1 MNGWADAVRQALDR
15 PGFRSTGV
23 AEGGEGGEGSFAWVL
38 VDPERHPLVVWE
50 RAPRRIYART
60 ARELD
65 AAVFTNGPYVG
76 RIGRAAV
83 AARLSACVAA
93 GAIAGASRSV
103 VPLSCIAGQRN
114 HATCRGR
121 SAAGAA
127 LGALVGLG
135 LGWRAALSG
144 WQPCGLV
151 RSEAAGIDDRRDW
164 RGEGATH
171 GWIGRSGENFE
182 SYAVGLG
189 NPPEGLREAMGG
201 LIPLIVDGEVLG
213 ADPADPNHHPDYARS
228 RTKKQ
233 LVTWCLL
240 PTPNAQGS
248 GALLVVATRDRA
260 ASAEL
265 ATHLIDLGVTG
276 AVATDSS
283 GCAMLGSG
291 RRFVLGPP
299 HLHRQTI
306 QQYGLYCKGT

>member
-23 AEGGEGGEGSFAWVL
+23 AEGGEGSFAWVL

-50 RAPRRIYART
+50 RAQRRSYAAT
-60 ARELD
+60 ARGLE
-65 AAVFTNGPYVG
+65 AAAFTNGPYVG

-83 AARLSACVAA
+83 AARIGGCTAVGGALLQTRGAQKRPAA
-93 GAIAGASRSV
+93 V
-103 VPLSCIAGQRN
+103 
-114 HATCRGR
+114 
-121 SAAGAA
+121 AA
-127 LGALVGLG
+127 LGALAGLG
-135 LGWRAALSG
+135 VGWWLALTG
-144 WQPCGLV
+144 WEPCGLV
-151 RSEAAGIDDRRDW
+151 RSEANGIDDRRNW

-171 GWIGRSGENFE
+171 GWIGRSGEGFG

-189 NPPEGLREAMGG
+189 NPPDGLREAMGG
-201 LIPLIVDGEVLG
+201 LIPLIVNGEVLG
-213 ADPADPNHHPDYARS
+213 ADPADPNYHPDYARS

-240 PTPNAQGS
+240 PTPNAPS
-248 GALLVVATRDRA
+248 GGVLLVVATRDRA

-265 ATHLIDLGVTG
+265 ATHLSALGVTG

-291 RRFVLGPP
+291 RHFVLGPP

-306 QQYGLYCKGT
+306 QLYGLCCKGT

>member
-15 PGFRSTGV
+15 PGFQSTGV
-23 AEGGEGGEGSFAWVL
+23 AEGGEGSFAWVL

-50 RAPRRIYART
+50 RARLRSYAGT

-65 AAVFTNGPYVG
+65 AAAFTNGPYVG
-76 RIGRAAV
+76 RLSRAEVATRIGG
-83 AARLSACVAA
+83 CVAA
-93 GAIAGASRSV
+93 GAIG
-103 VPLSCIAGQRN
+103 G
-114 HATCRGR
+114 RGR
-121 SAAGAA
+121 RA
-127 LGALVGLG
+127 LGALAGLA
-135 LGWRAALSG
+135 LGWRLALTG
-144 WQPCGLV
+144 WEPCGLV
-151 RSEAAGIDDRRDW
+151 HSEENGIDDRRDW

-171 GWIGRSGENFE
+171 GWIGRSGEGFG

-189 NPPEGLREAMGG
+189 NPPDGLREGMGG

-240 PTPNAQGS
+240 PTPGAQSS

-283 GCAMLGSG
+283 GCAMLGSE
-291 RRFVLGPP
+291 RHFVLGPP

-306 QQYGLYCKGT
+306 QQYGLCCKGT

>member
-15 PGFRSTGV
+15 PGFGETGV
-23 AEGGEGGEGSFAWVL
+23 TEGGEGSFSWVL
-38 VDPERHPLVVWE
+38 VDPERHPLVIWE
-50 RAPRRIYART
+50 RVPRRSYAAT
-60 ARELD
+60 ARELE
-65 AAVFTNGPYVG
+65 AAAFTNGPYVG
-76 RIGRAAV
+76 RLGRAEV
-83 AARLSACVAA
+83 ATRIGGCVAA
-93 GAIAGASRSV
+93 GAIGGAGWALLQTVGTQKRQARRRV
-103 VPLSCIAGQRN
+103 G
-114 HATCRGR
+114 
-121 SAAGAA
+121 GAA
-127 LGALVGLG
+127 LGAITGFG
-135 LGWRAALSG
+135 FGWWTALTG
-144 WQPCGLV
+144 WEPCGLV
-151 RSEAAGIDDRRDW
+151 HSETNGIDDRRDW

-171 GWIGRSGENFE
+171 GWIGRSGANFE

-240 PTPNAQGS
+240 PTPNAQGP

-291 RRFVLGPP
+291 RRFILGPP
-299 HLHRQTI
+299 HMHRQTI
-306 QQYGLYCKGT
+306 QRYGLCCKGT

>member
-15 PGFRSTGV
+15 PGFGETGV
-23 AEGGEGGEGSFAWVL
+23 TEGGDESFSWVL
-38 VDPERHPLVVWE
+38 VDPERHPMVVWE
-50 RAPRRIYART
+50 RAPRRSYAAT
-60 ARELD
+60 ARALE
-65 AAVFTNGPYVG
+65 AAIFTNGPYVG

-83 AARLSACVAA
+83 AARLGACVAA
-93 GAIAGASRSV
+93 GAIGGAGWALLQTIGTQKRQARRQV
-103 VPLSCIAGQRN
+103 V
-114 HATCRGR
+114 
-121 SAAGAA
+121 GAA
-127 LGALVGLG
+127 LGAIAGFG
-135 LGWRAALSG
+135 FGWWAALTG
-144 WQPCGLV
+144 WEPCGAV
-151 RSEAAGIDDRRDW
+151 HSETNGINDRRDW

-171 GWIGRSGENFE
+171 GWIGRSGEGFD

-201 LIPLIVDGEVLG
+201 LIPLIAGGEVLG
-213 ADPADPNHHPDYARS
+213 ADSDDPNHHPDYARS

-260 ASAEL
+260 ASAQL

-291 RRFVLGPP
+291 RRFFLGPP

-306 QQYGLYCKGT
+306 QQYGLCCKGT

>member
-15 PGFRSTGV
+15 PGFRSTGI
-23 AEGGEGGEGSFAWVL
+23 AEGGEGSFAWVL

-50 RAPRRIYART
+50 RERLHSYAGT

-76 RIGRAAV
+76 RLSRTAV
-83 AARLSACVAA
+83 AARLGGCVAV

-114 HATCRGR
+114 HATGRGQW
-121 SAAGAA
+121 A
-127 LGALVGLG
+127 LGALAGLG
-135 LGWRAALSG
+135 LGWWLTLTG
-144 WQPCGLV
+144 WEPCGLV
-151 RSEAAGIDDRRDW
+151 HSEENGIDDRRDW

-171 GWIGRSGENFE
+171 GWIGRGGERFD

-201 LIPLIVDGEVLG
+201 LIPLIVGGEVLG
-213 ADPADPNHHPDYARS
+213 ADPADPNYHPDYARS

-240 PTPNAQGS
+240 PTPDTQSG
-248 GALLVVATRDRA
+248 GALLAVATRDRA

-265 ATHLIDLGVTG
+265 ATHLTALGVTG

-283 GCAMLGSG
+283 GCAMLGCG

-299 HLHRQTI
+299 RLHRQTI
-306 QQYGLYCKGT
+306 QQYGLCCKGT

>member
-1 MNGWADAVRQALDR
+1 MNGWTDGVRQALDQ
-15 PGFRSTGV
+15 PGFRSAGV
-23 AEGGEGGEGSFAWVL
+23 AEGGEGSFAWVL

-50 RAPRRIYART
+50 RARRRSYAGT
-60 ARELD
+60 AQGLE
-65 AAVFTNGPYVG
+65 AAAFTNGPYVG
-76 RIGRAAV
+76 RLGRAAV

-93 GAIAGASRSV
+93 GALG
-103 VPLSCIAGQRN
+103 
-114 HATCRGR
+114 GR
-121 SAAGAA
+121 RRRA
-127 LGALVGLG
+127 LGALAGLG
-135 LGWRAALSG
+135 LGWWLTLTG
-144 WQPCGLV
+144 WEPCGLV
-151 RSEAAGIDDRRDW
+151 RSEANGIDDRRDW

-171 GWIGRSGENFE
+171 GWIGRSGEGFD
-182 SYAVGLG
+182 SYAVGLD
-189 NPPEGLREAMGG
+189 NPPAGLREAMGG
-201 LIPLIVDGEVLG
+201 LIPLIVGGEVLG
-213 ADPADPNHHPDYARS
+213 ADPADPNYHPDYARS

-240 PTPNAQGS
+240 PTPDTQSG
-248 GALLVVATRDRA
+248 GALLVVATRDRD

-306 QQYGLYCKGT
+306 QQYGLCCKGT